1 MSTEQHNQQSNTSQ
15 QTDRASPSPHRRS
28 VSQHNSSSNPEH
40 IASRFRHRRSFTGS
54 DQRSPIS
61 HVARSATH
69 HLLRRLSFAPSLVAC
84 SVACRSSL
92 GLGSLRCSLNLNLNL
107 KVFHHFSIVF
117 FLTLSLS
124 LSLYLKNESESERVS
139 LSLSFFSFKAVFE
152 LAKNCFQKSF
162 SVKPTCLAATENRI
176 SRK

>member
-15 QTDRASPSPHRRS
+15 QTDRASPLPHRRS

-40 IASRFRHRRSFTGS
+40 ITSRFRHQRSFTGL

-61 HVARSATH
+61 HVARSVTH
-69 HLLRRLSFAPSLVAC
+69 CLLCRLSFAPSLVAC

-92 GLGSLRCSLNLNLNL
+92 GLGLLRCSLNLNLNL

-117 FLTLSLS
+117 FLTLSVSLS

-139 LSLSFFSFKAVFE
+139 LSLSFFF
-152 LAKNCFQKSF
+152 
-162 SVKPTCLAATENRI
+162 
-176 SRK
+176 

>member
-61 HVARSATH
+61 HVARSVTH

-92 GLGSLRCSLNLNLNL
+92 GLGLLRSSCVDRGRWS
-107 KVFHHFSIVF
+107 
-117 FLTLSLS
+117 
-124 LSLYLKNESESERVS
+124 R
-139 LSLSFFSFKAVFE
+139 A
-152 LAKNCFQKSF
+152 
-162 SVKPTCLAATENRI
+162 I
-176 SRK
+176 SRTSSLPSVNWKLAIA